1 MIFWIIVKIIIIIT
15 KRGKKRLNVKLEHH
29 MTELHTLPHEPCAIY
44 NLEACAIH
52 FEELAS
58 IILY

>member
-1 MIFWIIVKIIIIIT
+1 MIFWIIVKKKNLT
-15 KRGKKRLNVKLEHH
+15 KRDKKRLNVKLECH
-29 MTELHTLPHEPCAIY
+29 MAKPHALSHEPCAIY

>member
-1 MIFWIIVKIIIIIT
+1 MSKP
-15 KRGKKRLNVKLEHH
+15 
-29 MTELHTLPHEPCAIY
+29 HTLSHEPCAIY
-44 NLEACAIH
+44 NLEDCAIH